1 VVWRLARLALALLIC
16 YLALGYLT
24 PRVAWLSLSR
34 AAGGKAPVRGALF
47 GAPSDLRRVAGAL
60 AVHTERSHDAI
71 GTDAE
76 AIAAAKDAGLDFVI
90 LSDHRSRQ
98 TPDSLWSVNARF
110 DAGVLLVRGQEVSLG
125 GDVGRVLTFGLDT
138 ALTRWDGGLQAFAS
152 RLERDSATAIV
163 AHSRS
168 PRLRDSWR
176 ATRTPAI
183 AGWEVFDLADIGR
196 ERLEGPWVVYHLL
209 ALAASAPLDRLH
221 WSLIRLFREGFDQPA
236 VAAFDSL
243 YERGDITALA
253 GLDAHPKTRVFG
265 HLVPAYEPLFKSLI
279 NYIALEEAGPGEAQA
294 AEATARL
301 ARALEHGRA
310 YISFGDAEAAR
321 RFRLRLGGAGH
332 GWVGLGAPAE
342 WRPGLMLE
350 AGFDGG
356 GERRLIYR
364 VLRDGEALA
373 WLEGPDLSWRLSGV
387 GAYRVEVYRYTLRIG
402 PFVWNLRPWIFANP
416 NRVVNAVVGGE
427 NTRPNPTDQ

>member
-1 VVWRLARLALALLIC
+1 VARLALALFVF
-16 YLALGYLT
+16 YLALGYLA
-24 PRVAWLSLSR
+24 PRVAWLSLSPAVDEEAPGR
-34 AAGGKAPVRGALF
+34 AAASFAP
-47 GAPSDLRRVAGAL
+47 PHLRRIAGAL

-71 GTDAE
+71 GTEAE
-76 AIAAAKDAGLDFVI
+76 VIAAAKDAGLDFVI

-98 TPDSLWSVNARF
+98 TPDSLWEVNARF

-138 ALTRWDGGLQAFAS
+138 ALTRWDDGLQAFAS
-152 RLERDSATAIV
+152 RLERDSVTAIV

-243 YERGDITALA
+243 CERGDITAVA
-253 GLDAHPKTRVFG
+253 GLDAHPKTRILG
-265 HLVPAYEPLFKSLI
+265 HLLPAYEPFFKSLI
-279 NYIALEEAGPGEAQA
+279 NYVALEDVRPGKAEA
-294 AEATARL
+294 AEATASL
-301 ARALEHGRA
+301 ARAIERGRV
-310 YISFGDAEAAR
+310 YISFGDVEAGR

-332 GWVGLGAPAE
+332 GWVGLGAAAE
-342 WRPGLMLE
+342 WQPGLMLE
-350 AGFDGG
+350 AGLDGG
-356 GERRLIYR
+356 GERRLVYR

-373 WLEGPDLSWRLSGV
+373 WVKGPELRWRLSGV
-387 GAYRVEVYRYTLRIG
+387 GTYRIEVYRYTLRIG

-416 NRVVNAVVGGE
+416 NRVTNAVAGGGRAGE
-427 NTRPNPTDQ
+427 IQLN